1 MRCFLLGA
9 AILFTFLSIIPHVSA
24 NDGGRERIRL
34 DTGWKFNKG
43 EVEGYS
49 AAPEITHWRWKFA
62 MKHAPLGD
70 TPADPSLSTDGPEWA
85 DAAQGEDVFKQKTGS
100 AWYRVVLP
108 KASGT
113 SQSVSFHSVDDNAT
127 VYLNGKKLTYHE
139 GWNDPFTV
147 SLGNA
152 WNADGPNVLAVLVYN
167 GAGAGGIGETHFK
180 SGDQDVSIKVW
191 RWRGVP
197 EPDMKDLDMSGLKED
212 PSGTAWKDA
221 VADQDVFSNSKGFAW
236 FRADLP
242 EIAVEGRVLQFDAV
256 DDIATIYLNGKKL
269 LHHEGWN
276 EPFSVPLDQAWN
288 KKGPNR
294 LAVLVENTFGG
305 GYIKRVTLEYSGL
318 KPTGPA
324 LPDFNDSA
332 WRQVHLP
339 HDFVVEGAFD
349 PHADKSHGYLPAGIG
364 WYRKTFTLPAS
375 DKGRD
380 LWIDFDGVYRNSR
393 VWLNGKELGRHASGY
408 TSFRFDI
415 SDAVVYG
422 GDNVLVVRVD
432 ATVSEGW
439 WYEGGGIYRH
449 VWLNKTAPLHVA
461 PLGVYVTAQPDQEIE
476 PSSAEIQVRTRLDC
490 LNNRPVSCR
499 LVSEVVDPTGKSVLT
514 FSDDG
519 KVTTAGH
526 QVFIQKGRLEKPAL
540 WSLEKPNL
548 YRLVTRVEQ
557 NGRMV
562 DQTTTVFGVRTI
574 RFDKDLGFFLNGKSV
589 KIKGTCNHQDFAGVG
604 IAMGDR
610 LHTYRLERLKS
621 MGSNAYRCSH
631 NPVAPELLD
640 ECDRLGILVMD
651 ENRRLGDNE
660 EILGQVRDMVLRD
673 RNHPSV
679 ILWSLCNEEQ
689 LQGTTLGA
697 ARGEA
702 MKKVILDLD
711 KTRLIT
717 CAMNGG
723 YGEGLSNV
731 VELQGFNYHVGDYE
745 PFHQAHPDMP
755 LFGSET
761 ASTVCTRGI
770 YKVDKPKGYVT
781 AYDVFA
787 PEWAQTTSV
796 AWKALAEKP
805 YMAGG
810 FVWTGFDY
818 RGEPT
823 PYEWPCI
830 SSHFGI
836 LDTCGFPKDNYWYYK
851 AWWGSEPVLHLLPH
865 WNNPGRVEETI
876 DVWAHS
882 NCDQVELF
890 LNGKSQGRKDVTKFE
905 HVEWKVPY
913 HPGVLLAKG
922 YRDGKVILMD
932 KVATTGQP
940 AALRLEPYVTSFKAD
955 GEDQVPVAVSVV
967 DAQGRVVPTA
977 SNLVLF
983 SVSGPAV
990 IDGVGNGDPS
1000 CHEPDKAT
1008 KRSAFNGYCMAV
1020 LRAGEKTGAVTL
1032 TARSKGL
1039 KPATILLKTRD

>member
-1 MRCFLLGA
+1 MRNRFALPVFILVLSFLA
-9 AILFTFLSIIPHVSA
+9 STPWAET
-24 NDGGRERIRL
+24 GRERIRL
-34 DTGWKFNKG
+34 DADWKFNLG

-62 MKHAPLGD
+62 MKHTPLGD
-70 TPADPSLSTDGPEWA
+70 APADPSLSTDGPEWA
-85 DAAQGEDVFKQKTGS
+85 NAAQGEDVFKQKSGS
-100 AWYRVVLP
+100 AWYRVELP
-108 KASGT
+108 KSSEG
-113 SQSVSFHSVDDNAT
+113 SKSVSFRSVDDNAT

-147 SLGNA
+147 SLDKD
-152 WNADGPNVLAVLVYN
+152 WRTDGPNVLVVLVYN
-167 GAGAGGIGETHFK
+167 GAGGGGIGETHFT
-180 SGDQDVSIKVW
+180 SGDQDMALKTW
-191 RWRGVP
+191 RYRMVP
-197 EPDMKDLDMSGLKED
+197 DLDPKDIDMTGLKAD
-212 PSGTAWKDA
+212 PSGDGWKDA
-221 VADQDVFSNSKGFAW
+221 LADQDVFSNSKGFAW

-242 EIAVEGRVLQFDAV
+242 AIPNGGRVLQFDAV
-256 DDIATIYLNGKKL
+256 DDNATVYLNGKKL

-276 EPFSVPLDQAWN
+276 ESFAVSLDRAWN
-288 KKGPNR
+288 PKGPNH

-305 GYIKRVTLEYSGL
+305 GYIKRVSLEYSGL
-318 KPTGPA
+318 MPTGPA
-324 LPDFNDSA
+324 LPGYNDVS
-332 WRQVHLP
+332 WRKIHLP

-349 PHADKSHGYLPAGIG
+349 PHADCSHGFLPTNIG
-364 WYRKTFTLPAS
+364 WYRKTFSLPAS
-375 DKGRD
+375 DKGRS

-408 TSFRFDI
+408 TSFRYDI
-415 SDAVVYG
+415 TDAAVYG
-422 GDNVLVVRVD
+422 GDNILVVRAD
-432 ATVSEGW
+432 ARVNEGW

-449 VWLNKTAPLHVA
+449 VWLNKAAPLHVA
-461 PLGVYVTAQPDQEIE
+461 PWGVFVSALPDQEIG
-476 PSSAEIQVRTRLDC
+476 PTSAELTVETRLDS
-490 LNNRPVSCR
+490 LNNLPASCR
-499 LVSEVVDPTGKSVLT
+499 LTTEVLDPTGQSVLT
-514 FSDDG
+514 LALDG
-519 KVTTAGH
+519 RVTQAGH
-526 QVFIQKGRLEKPAL
+526 QVFIQKGTLKKPVL
-540 WSLEKPNL
+540 WSLENPNL

-557 NGRMV
+557 NGQSV
-562 DQTTTVFGVRTI
+562 DQTTTSFGVRTL
-574 RFDKDLGFFLNGKSV
+574 RFDKDRGFFLNGKSV

-604 IAMGDR
+604 TALSDR
-610 LHTYRLERLKS
+610 IFTYRLERLKS
-621 MGSNAYRCSH
+621 FGCNAYRFSH
-631 NPVAPELLD
+631 NPMAPELLD
-640 ECDRLGILVMD
+640 ECDRLGVLVMD
-651 ENRRLGDNE
+651 ENRRLGDTD
-660 EILGQVRDMVLRD
+660 EILGQVRDMVMRD

-689 LQGTTLGA
+689 LQGTPVGA

-702 MKKVILDLD
+702 MKKVILNLD

-731 VELQGFNYHVGDYE
+731 VDLQGFNYHVGDYE
-745 PFHQAHPDMP
+745 PFHKAHPDMP

-770 YKVDKPKGYVT
+770 YKIDKQKGYVT
-781 AYDVFA
+781 AYDTFA

-823 PYEWPCI
+823 PYVWPCI
-830 SSHFGI
+830 NSHFGI

-851 AWWGSEPVLHLLPH
+851 SWWGSEPVLHLLPQ
-865 WNNPGRVEETI
+865 WNHPGREGEVI

-890 LNGKSQGRKDVTKFE
+890 LNGKSLGRKDVPQFE
-905 HVEWKVPY
+905 HAEWKVPY

-932 KVATTGQP
+932 KVVTTGHP
-940 AALRLEPYVTSFKAD
+940 AALRLEPYVASFNAD
-955 GEDQVPVAVSVV
+955 GEDQVPVAVKVV

-977 SNLVLF
+977 DNLIFF
-983 SVSGPAV
+983 SISGPAV

-1000 CHEPDKAT
+1000 CHEPDKAS

-1020 LRAGEKTGAVTL
+1020 LRAGDEVGAVTL
-1032 TARSKGL
+1032 TARSNGL
-1039 KPATILLKTRD
+1039 KSGTVVLQTR